1 MMRAMNR
8 LAAALALAAVTLA
21 GARGLALAH
30 GPDAIFDPLTMD
42 HHTPVSTLNVDFA
55 YVAYEEPPNTDV
67 TVMGFTLSGQYVTPQ
82 GFGGYLSLP
91 LSYLSG
97 ENLILGLVDDSELAL
112 GNLEIG
118 GLWSKYLT
126 DHAAIV
132 LHAGFA
138 LPTAA
143 DEGIALFQA
152 LASSPRYGDLVQRVP
167 RSTWFR
173 LGFSPMGRAGKLFW
187 RADVGIDLALEEDDT
202 DLSPIFRINVGG
214 GLDLGT
220 AHLLV
225 ELVTNV
231 FDNGA
236 DDESASTLAIG
247 ARFLSGKLRPGF
259 GLLLP
264 VDFDGLLFEPDF
276 AITASLAARL

>member
-1 MMRAMNR
+1 MNR
-8 LAAALALAAVTLA
+8 LAAALALAAATLA
-21 GARGLALAH
+21 GAHGLALAH

-42 HHTPVSTLNVDFA
+42 SHTPVSTLNVDFA
-55 YVAYEEPPNTDV
+55 YVAYEEPPNADI

-97 ENLILGLVDDSELAL
+97 QNVLLGLADDSELAI
-112 GNLEIG
+112 GNLELG

-126 DHAAIV
+126 AHAAIV

-143 DEGIALFQA
+143 DEGIAFFQS
-152 LASSPRYGDLVQRVP
+152 LASSPRYGNLVQRVP
-167 RSTWFR
+167 NSSWFR
-173 LGFSPMGRAGKLFW
+173 MGVSPMGRAGKLFW
-187 RADVGIDLALEEDDT
+187 RADVGLDLALEEDDS

-214 GLDLGT
+214 GIDLGS

-231 FDNGA
+231 V
-236 DDESASTLAIG
+236 DDGRDDDSASTLAIG
-247 ARFLSGKLRPGF
+247 ARFLSGNLRPGF
-259 GLLLP
+259 GLLIP
-264 VDFDGLLFEPDF
+264 IDFDGLLFEPDF
-276 AITASLAARL
+276 AITASLAVRL

>member
-1 MMRAMNR
+1 MTR
-8 LAAALALAAVTLA
+8 LAAALALAAATLA

-42 HHTPVSTLNVDFA
+42 HHTPVSTLAVDFA
-55 YVAYEEPPNTDV
+55 YVVYEEPANVDV

-91 LSYLSG
+91 LSYLDAPDLDPLFG
-97 ENLILGLVDDSELAL
+97 DDSELAL

-126 DHAAIV
+126 AHAAIV
-132 LHAGFA
+132 LHGGFV

-143 DEGIALFQA
+143 DDGIAAFQS
-152 LASSPRYGDLVQRVP
+152 LASSPRYGNLVQRVP
-167 RSTWFR
+167 DSSWFR
-173 LGFSPMGRAGKLFW
+173 IGVSPMGRAGKLFW
-187 RADVGIDLALEEDDT
+187 RADVGLDLALEEDRS

-214 GLDLGT
+214 GIDLGG

-231 FDNGA
+231 FDDENA
-236 DDESASTLAIG
+236 DDSASTLAIG
-247 ARFLSGKLRPGF
+247 ARFLSGNLRPGF

-264 VDFDGLLFEPDF
+264 IDFGGLLLEPDF

>member
-1 MMRAMNR
+1 MHR

-30 GPDAIFDPLTMD
+30 GPDAIFDPLSMD
-42 HHTPVSTLNVDFA
+42 RHTPVSTLNVDFG

-67 TVMGFTLSGQYVTPQ
+67 TVMGFTLSGQYVNPQ
-82 GFGGYLSLP
+82 GLGGYLSLP
-91 LSYLSG
+91 LSYLRG
-97 ENLILGLVDDSELAL
+97 ENVLLGLLDDSELAI
-112 GNLEIG
+112 GNLELG

-126 DHAAIV
+126 AHAAIV

-143 DEGIALFQA
+143 DEGIARFQA

-187 RADVGIDLALEEDDT
+187 RADVGLDLALDEDAS

-214 GLDLGT
+214 GVDLGS
-220 AHLLV
+220 AHLLL

-231 FDNGA
+231 FDDGSA
-236 DDESASTLAIG
+236 DESASMLALG
-247 ARFLSGKLRPGF
+247 VRFLSGNLRPGF
-259 GLLLP
+259 GLLVP
-264 VDFDGLLFEPDF
+264 IDFGGLLFEPDF
-276 AITASLAARL
+276 AITASLAVRL